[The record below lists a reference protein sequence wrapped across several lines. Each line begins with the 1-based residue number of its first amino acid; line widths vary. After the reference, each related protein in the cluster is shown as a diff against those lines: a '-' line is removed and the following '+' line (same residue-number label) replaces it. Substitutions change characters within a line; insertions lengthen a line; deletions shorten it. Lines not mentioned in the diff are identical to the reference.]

1 MQIWNSAA
9 LLAIIILYFK
19 YHKTDFMFSS
29 VAVEVEFSTSW
40 FSLSKLRYKKKIND
54 KNSGH
59 VETIDLWNQ
68 KKPQQMK
75 GKNRVTIN

>member
-9 LLAIIILYFK
+9 LLAIIMFYFK